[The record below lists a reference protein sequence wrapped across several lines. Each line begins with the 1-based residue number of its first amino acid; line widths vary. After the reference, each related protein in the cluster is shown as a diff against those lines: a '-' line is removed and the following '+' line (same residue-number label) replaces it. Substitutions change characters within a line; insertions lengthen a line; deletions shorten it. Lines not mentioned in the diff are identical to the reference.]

1 MQKLF
6 KEQKVSLYQIQND
19 LGLDVKRLYRY
30 ANGSCKVKNM
40 PIELLQQLS
49 QYLCISE
56 VELFNKMIEYQER
69 KK

>member
-6 KEQKVSLYQIQND
+6 QEQKVSLYQIQKD
-19 LGLDVKRLYRY
+19 LGLDIKRLYRY
-30 ANGSCKVKNM
+30 ANGTCKVKSM

-49 QYLCISE
+49 QYLCMSE
-56 VELFNKMIEYQER
+56 VELFNKMVEYQER

>member
-6 KEQKVSLYQIQND
+6 QEQKVSLYQIQND

-30 ANGSCKVKNM
+30 ANGTCKVKSM

-49 QYLCISE
+49 QYLCINE
-56 VELFNKMIEYQER
+56 VELFNKMVEYQER
-69 KK
+69 KN